1 MRREQAQAVRGEV
14 ARRSGAPPVRNTG
27 ATESASTE
35 RAGVEEL
42 TREVS
47 AADDPYVPSPA
58 AAWMAGSA
66 TATGPE
72 TIGRPHLPA
81 SSTIAS

>member
-14 ARRSGAPPVRNTG
+14 AREERGAAREKHRSNRKR
-27 ATESASTE
+27 SLIE

-47 AADDPYVPSPA
+47 AADEPYVSR
-58 AAWMAGSA
+58 MSSSAGIHS
-66 TATGPE
+66 
-72 TIGRPHLPA
+72 
-81 SSTIAS
+81 